1 MAAHP
6 KKFTDP
12 KQFTEKFISLSY
24 LASQTPNKNKFTEP
38 LHYTSI
44 TQTRR
49 ISLPFVEYISL
60 LFIHITSFR
69 HRAMNNRQRGPN
81 FRDFRT
87 QGSDG
92 TMSSSPVRRA
102 GSNKLAGGHREARGN
117 PRKSSTCLLAPT
129 PQSAAPTGPG
139 SNGTS
144 SLDSLP
150 SVHRVGSAPLNG
162 GSERQSES
170 VQLIKDKNSEV
181 NLKRSLTLVENS
193 GRPPLSRRSYTLVE
207 QSGTSAWI

>member
-1 MAAHP
+1 M
-6 KKFTDP
+6 
-12 KQFTEKFISLSY
+12 
-24 LASQTPNKNKFTEP
+24 
-38 LHYTSI
+38 
-44 TQTRR
+44 
-49 ISLPFVEYISL
+49 PFVEYISL

-150 SVHRVGSAPLNG
+150 SVQRVGSAPLNG

-170 VQLIKDKNSEV
+170 VPRINNNESVPLIKNKNNESVPLIKNNESVSLIKNKNPEV
-181 NLKRSLTLVENS
+181 KRSLTPVENS

>member
-1 MAAHP
+1 M
-6 KKFTDP
+6 
-12 KQFTEKFISLSY
+12 
-24 LASQTPNKNKFTEP
+24 
-38 LHYTSI
+38 
-44 TQTRR
+44 
-49 ISLPFVEYISL
+49 PFVEYISL
-60 LFIHITSFR
+60 LFTHITSFR
-69 HRAMNNRQRGPN
+69 QRAINNRQRGPN
-81 FRDFRT
+81 FRDSRT
-87 QGSDG
+87 RGSDG

-102 GSNKLAGGHREARGN
+102 GSNNLAGGHREARGN
-117 PRKSSTCLLAPT
+117 PRKSSTCWLAPT

-170 VQLIKDKNSEV
+170 VQLIKDKNSESVPLIKNNESVPLIKDKNSEV

-193 GRPPLSRRSYTLVE
+193 GRPPLSRRSFTLVE